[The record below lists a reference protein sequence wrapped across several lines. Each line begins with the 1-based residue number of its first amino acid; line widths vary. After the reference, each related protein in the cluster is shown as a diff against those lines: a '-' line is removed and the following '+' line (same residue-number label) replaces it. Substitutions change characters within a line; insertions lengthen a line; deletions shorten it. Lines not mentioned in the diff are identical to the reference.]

1 MANTGILASETFN
14 SVTYTPVYTPTA
26 DTFAVVTVSICNK
39 NANSIRV
46 RLAAAINPNIP
57 DAGQYLEY
65 ETEILPNGVLER
77 TGIILQSGR
86 TLYAYSTGPTGSTNT
101 DASQTD
107 VVVYGIETST
117 A

>member
-14 SVTYTPVYTPTA
+14 SLTYTSVYSPTA

-39 NANSIRV
+39 NTNPIRI
-46 RLAAAINPNIP
+46 RLAAAIDPNIP
-57 DAGQYLEY
+57 DVGQYLEY

-77 TGIILQSGR
+77 TGVILEAGR
-86 TLYAYSTGPTGSTNT
+86 TLWAYSTGPTGSTNS
-101 DASQTD
+101 DASNTD
-107 VVVYGIETST
+107 VVIYGIETST